1 MRGRDYPGL
10 SGWALTPSQ
19 MSYKRGVEREFAQR
33 RQWSTEADR
42 GLKIRALKAEA
53 MAQVREHTQSP
64 ETERGKDRV
73 LP

>member
-1 MRGRDYPGL
+1 
-10 SGWALTPSQ
+10 
-19 MSYKRGVEREFAQR
+19 MSYKRGAERDFTQR

-53 MAQVREHTQSP
+53 MLAQVREHTQSP
-64 ETERGKDRV
+64 ETERGKERV

>member
-1 MRGRDYPGL
+1 MWGHQSLKMIAWLLDNG
-10 SGWALTPSQ
+10 
-19 MSYKRGVEREFAQR
+19 
-33 RQWSTEADR
+33 TEADR

-64 ETERGKDRV
+64 QTERGKERV